1 MCNLRRLERNC
12 CRRRQRCTVTWMS
25 LKPVGSAG
33 EENCLAIAVRL
44 GCEVSRLALAA
55 LGGEERLLDGARG
68 LREKEETVGDVVC
81 PYGEGRI
88 SVIDGFGA
96 R

>member
-1 MCNLRRLERNC
+1 
-12 CRRRQRCTVTWMS
+12 MS

-33 EENCLAIAVRL
+33 EENCLTIAVRL

-68 LREKEETVGDVVC
+68 EETVGDVVC
-81 PYGEGRI
+81 PYGEGRM